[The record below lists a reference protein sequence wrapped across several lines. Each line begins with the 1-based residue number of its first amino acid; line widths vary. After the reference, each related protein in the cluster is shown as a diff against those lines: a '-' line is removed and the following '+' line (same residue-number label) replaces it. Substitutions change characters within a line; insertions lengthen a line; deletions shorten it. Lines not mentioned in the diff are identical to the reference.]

1 MSINA
6 TLIGQIIVFAFLVW
20 FTMKFVWPPITRA
33 MEERQKKIAEGL
45 QSAERG
51 EHELE
56 LAQKRATEVLKEA
69 REQAAE
75 IVDQAN
81 KRGNDI
87 VEEAKTNAQQEA
99 ERIVANQRA
108 QMDQELQKAREEL
121 RGQVTELAISAASK
135 ILEREVDAK
144 AHKGLIDDLAK
155 QL

>member
-20 FTMKFVWPPITRA
+20 FTMKFVWPPITKA
-33 MEERQKKIAEGL
+33 MEDRQKKIAEGL

-108 QMDQELQKAREEL
+108 QMDQELQKAREDL

>member
-1 MSINA
+1 VSINA

-33 MEERQKKIAEGL
+33 MEERQKKIADGL
-45 QSAERG
+45 ASAERG

-81 KRGNDI
+81 RRGTDI
-87 VEEAKTNAQQEA
+87 VEEARAGAQKEA
-99 ERIVANQRA
+99 ERIVANRQA

-121 RGQVTELAISAASK
+121 RGRVTELSIAAASK

>member
-20 FTMKFVWPPITRA
+20 FTMKFVWPPITKA
-33 MEERQKKIAEGL
+33 MEERQKRIADGL
-45 QSAERG
+45 ASAERG

-69 REQAAE
+69 REQAAQ

-87 VEEAKTNAQQEA
+87 VEEAKTNAKQEA
-99 ERIVANQRA
+99 ERIVANQQA
-108 QMDQELQKAREEL
+108 QMDQELQKAREDL